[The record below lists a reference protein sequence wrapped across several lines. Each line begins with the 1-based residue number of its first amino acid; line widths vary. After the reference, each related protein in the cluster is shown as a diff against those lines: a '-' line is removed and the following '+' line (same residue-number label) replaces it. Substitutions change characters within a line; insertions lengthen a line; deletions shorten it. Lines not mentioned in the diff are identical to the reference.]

1 MYNDLYDTS
10 NNRNKIIKIINYFK
24 NIFKSKK
31 NTNIDNYIYREIENE
46 IKLQ

>member
-31 NTNIDNYIYREIENE
+31 NTNKENYIYRENENK
-46 IKLQ
+46 IKLK